1 MPKKPP
7 TAFEQSLLARIKAYE
22 HPPRIALSRRFP
34 LLKKPIITTRHASRH
49 LKNVLDLRLKSRQAP
64 EYLPAVVARHQSVLR
79 RRLGDSDARLQEQ
92 KVTNLRQAVAKLDG
106 LVIPAGKIFSLW
118 KAIGR
123 PTYAKG
129 YVDGMLL
136 AGGKVVEGLG
146 GGLCQLSNFL
156 YWILLHAP
164 FETVERYHHSLDV
177 FPDSGRTLPFGSG
190 ATILY
195 NFIDLKMRNVS
206 GQPLQLKL
214 WLTDTYLKG
223 QVLAATPLPEK
234 FHLFERNH
242 VFVKR
247 GKAYYRYNEICRETL
262 VAGKAVKTE
271 EVAVNFA
278 PVLYRV
284 SPAYLCANRFHVI
297 DLSGLSAPAGLRKA
311 GNRLY

>member
-1 MPKKPP
+1 MAKVYRS
-7 TAFEQSLLARIKAYE
+7 AFERDLLARIRAYE

-34 LLKKPIITTRHASRH
+34 LLKKPIIKTRHVSRH
-49 LKNVLDLRLKSRQAP
+49 LQNVLDPRIKSRRHP
-64 EYLPAVVARHQSVLR
+64 DYLAAVVARHQSVLR

-92 KVTNLRQAVAKLDG
+92 KVTNLRQAVAMLDG

-118 KAIGR
+118 KTIGR

-177 FPDSGRTLPFGSG
+177 FPDSGRMLPFGSG

-206 GQPLQLKL
+206 DQPLQLKL
-214 WLTDTYLKG
+214 WLTDKYLKG
-223 QVLAATPLPEK
+223 QILAAVSVPQK
-234 FHLFERNH
+234 FHVFERNH
-242 VFVKR
+242 AFVKR
-247 GKAYYRYNEICRETL
+247 GKTYYRYNEICRETL
-262 VAGKAVKTE
+262 VNGKVRKTE
-271 EVAVNFA
+271 EVAINFA

-284 SPAYLCANRFHVI
+284 SRKYLSDNGFAVI
-297 DLSGLSAPAGLRKA
+297 DLTGVR
-311 GNRLY
+311 

>member
-1 MPKKPP
+1 MPKKLLTP
-7 TAFEQSLLARIKAYE
+7 FEKNLLARIKTYE
-22 HPPRIALSRRFP
+22 HPPRVALSRRFP
-34 LLKKPIITTRHASRH
+34 LLKKPIIKTRHVSRH
-49 LKNVLDLRLKSRQAP
+49 VQNALDPRIRSRRHP

-118 KAIGR
+118 KVIGR

-136 AGGKVVEGLG
+136 AGGRVVEGLG

-206 GQPLQLKL
+206 DQPLQIKL
-214 WLTDTYLKG
+214 WLTDKYLKG
-223 QVLAATPLPEK
+223 QILAATSVPQK
-234 FHLFERNH
+234 FHVFERNH
-242 VFVKR
+242 AFVKR
-247 GKAYYRYNEICRETL
+247 GKTYYRYNEICRETL
-262 VAGKAVKTE
+262 VNGEVIKTE
-271 EVAVNFA
+271 QIAINFA

-284 SPAYLCANRFHVI
+284 SQKYLRDNQFTVI
-297 DLSGLSAPAGLRKA
+297 DLTGVR
-311 GNRLY
+311 